1 MMEDSI
7 HIQHG
12 VTMDDNT
19 KLNVSTTTI
28 VHRTD
33 AEAQAEEV
41 NIVPRDD
48 ATIMKRP
55 SLVSEQVGLT
65 TTSTFTTN
73 EALEVGPSLPPVTLV
88 LDVESIKPCVEL
100 PSGWMCVWSKSQKRW
115 YFFDTKTNK
124 SVWKW
129 PP

>member
-12 VTMDDNT
+12 VTMDI
-19 KLNVSTTTI
+19 TI
-28 VHRTD
+28 VHRTG
-33 AEAQAEEV
+33 AEAQPEAV
-41 NIVPRDD
+41 NIVSKDD
-48 ATIMKRP
+48 STIMKK
-55 SLVSEQVGLT
+55 S
-65 TTSTFTTN
+65 TTSSFTTN
-73 EALEVGPSLPPVTLV
+73 KALEVGPSLPPVTLA

-115 YFFDTKTNK
+115 YFFDMKTIK